1 MTDTPHAV
9 PLPAHAPH
17 ALVSWPAVIA
27 GAAVA
32 IAVGAMLNLLGV
44 ALGAAALDPFDIA
57 NGDEDGFSALAGL
70 WIAISNLVGLAV
82 GGFVASRSAKYPD
95 HHRGLLLGLAVW
107 AVAFLVAIAVVSA
120 STTVGVS
127 SVMHGV
133 LQRPDAVDLAGAPA
147 EYYLPPPATAASED
161 AAVGPV
167 PIPPVSPAVGRG
179 AEAAADSAATMALWA
194 FLTMLLSAVGAVLGA
209 RYGLTRHRW
218 EDALDDSRRVLRRDH
233 PVRDHQGMHPT
244 V

>member
-1 MTDTPHAV
+1 MSDTPSFE
-9 PLPAHAPH
+9 PLSHPPH
-17 ALVSWPAVIA
+17 TLVSWPAVVA
-27 GAAVA
+27 GAVVA

-57 NGDEDGFSALAGL
+57 AGDADGFSALAGL
-70 WIAISNLVGLAV
+70 WIALSNLAGLAV

-107 AVAFLVAIAVVSA
+107 AVAFLVAIVVVSA
-120 STTVGVS
+120 SSTVGVS

-133 LQRPDAVDLAGAPA
+133 LQRPDAVDLAGAPP
-147 EYYLPPPATAASED
+147 EYYLPPTAETED
-161 AAVGPV
+161 AAILPA
-167 PIPPVSPAVGRG
+167 PPVSPALTRG
-179 AEAAADSAATMALWA
+179 AEAAADGAATMALWA

-209 RYGLTRHRW
+209 RYGLVRHRW

-233 PVRDHQGMHPT
+233 PGREPHGLHPT